1 MEDRIRDGLK
11 RFQTEIFPQRRRQFE
26 QLAASQSPRALFLT
40 CGDSR
45 IHPEL
50 LTGSEPGEIFVERN
64 PGNMVPIYNDGSRV
78 GVSTSIEYA
87 MVELEV
93 PRIIIC
99 GHSDCGAIKAI
110 LHPEKLGRI
119 PAVSRWLSLGRDAL
133 ALLDDGFKQT
143 SDAERITRLTKLN
156 VLSQMKHLETHPSV
170 IERLRCN
177 DLTIQGWVYEIH
189 TGRVEAFNP
198 QTGEFEIW
206 PD

>member
-1 MEDRIRDGLK
+1 MTRTAPRSPALAAAP
-11 RFQTEIFPQRRRQFE
+11 PQRAVPVPDHLWFQSITT
-26 QLAASQSPRALFLT
+26 APASESPRAL
-40 CGDSR
+40 
-45 IHPEL
+45 
-50 LTGSEPGEIFVERN
+50 
-64 PGNMVPIYNDGSRV
+64 
-78 GVSTSIEYA
+78 STRL
-87 MVELEV
+87 VELEV

-119 PAVSRWLSLGRDAL
+119 PAVSRWLSFGRDAL
-133 ALLDDGFKQT
+133 ALLDNEFKQT

-189 TGRVEAFNP
+189 TGRVEAFNA

>member
-87 MVELEV
+87 IGRARSPTHYHLR
-93 PRIIIC
+93 P
-99 GHSDCGAIKAI
+99 
-110 LHPEKLGRI
+110 LG
-119 PAVSRWLSLGRDAL
+119 
-133 ALLDDGFKQT
+133 
-143 SDAERITRLTKLN
+143 
-156 VLSQMKHLETHPSV
+156 
-170 IERLRCN
+170 LRC
-177 DLTIQGWVYEIH
+177 DQGDPAS
-189 TGRVEAFNP
+189 GKAR
-198 QTGEFEIW
+198 QDSCG
-206 PD
+206 